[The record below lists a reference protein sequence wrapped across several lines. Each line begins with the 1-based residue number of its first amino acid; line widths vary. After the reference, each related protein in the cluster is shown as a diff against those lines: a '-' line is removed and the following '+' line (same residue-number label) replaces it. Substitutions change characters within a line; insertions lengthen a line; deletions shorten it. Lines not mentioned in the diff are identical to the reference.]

1 MKLVTVITTI
11 ILTIAL
17 QFVVV
22 QTLSVVTLHRTA
34 LSETILFIASVRALR
49 FIIATHLQVNAVQ
62 LVFAQPLLTG
72 ALDEDILWELSER
85 EE

>member
-17 QFVVV
+17 QFEVV
-22 QTLSVVTLHRTA
+22 QTLSVVTLHCTA

-49 FIIATHLQVNAVQ
+49 FIIATHL
-62 LVFAQPLLTG
+62 
-72 ALDEDILWELSER
+72 
-85 EE
+85 